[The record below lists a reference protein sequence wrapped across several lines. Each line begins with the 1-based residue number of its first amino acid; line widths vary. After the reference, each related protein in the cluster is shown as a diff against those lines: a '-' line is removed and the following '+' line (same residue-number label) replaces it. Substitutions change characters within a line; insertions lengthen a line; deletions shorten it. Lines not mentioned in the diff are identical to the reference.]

1 MTTLATL
8 LDPIV
13 ADLGSLEGVT
23 SCEAVGGKF
32 DLPALE
38 RFGAKAPAIRVAIL
52 RLTGFKWVDTGEVDA
67 TVDLGAF
74 IVTRDE
80 RGLPRDLAVLRLVQA
95 VIVKVHAE
103 RWGQK
108 SVQAARPVRAENLY
122 SGGIQNKGLAL
133 WGVSWTTKL
142 RMGTDAFAAPAGS
155 AAIWCGDEE
164 IGTLGD
170 AP

>member
-13 ADLGSLEGVT
+13 ADLGAIEGVT
-23 SCEAVGGKF
+23 SCEAFGGKF

-52 RLTGFKWVDTGEVDA
+52 RLSGFKWVDTGELDA

-80 RGLPRDLAVLRLVQA
+80 RGVPRDLAVLHLVQA

-122 SGGIQNKGLAL
+122 SGAIQNKGLAL
-133 WGVSWTTKL
+133 WGVSWTSKL
-142 RMGTDAFAAPAGS
+142 RMGTDAYAGILDN
-155 AAIWCGDEE
+155 AEIWVGDEPL
-164 IGTLGD
+164 GTLGV

>member
-13 ADLGSLEGVT
+13 ADLGSIEGVT
-23 SCEAVGGKF
+23 SCEAFGGKF

-52 RLTGFKWVDTGEVDA
+52 RLPGFKWVDTGELDA

-74 IVTRDE
+74 IVTRDAV
-80 RGLPRDLAVLRLVQA
+80 GLPRDLAVLRLVQA
-95 VIVKVHAE
+95 VIVKVHAA
-103 RWGQK
+103 RWGQS
-108 SVQAARPVRAENLY
+108 SVQAARPARAENLY
-122 SGGIQNKGLAL
+122 SGSIQSKGLAL
-133 WGVSWTTKL
+133 WGVSWTSKL
-142 RMGTDAFAAPAGS
+142 RMGVDAVSAAGN
-155 AAIWCGDEE
+155 AAIWLGDEE
-164 IGTLGD
+164 LGALGT